1 MRLWFGVLAVGCAMA
16 GLWFFFFK
24 DTRPEGEKIVEAAHE
39 ALLTRDAEG
48 LLGLASEEEVRALG
62 LTEKKLQR
70 FIDEYVLVE
79 YEGMKVAQADVVEDR
94 PDAQGVH
101 TLVRTYT
108 TPDGRVARF
117 AFFSR
122 ERDEGPY
129 LDHMVWS
136 LFFGRMLEG
145 MSRESMT
152 GEQVVLLWAETMER
166 DGDRLTEMGI
176 PGVYMTHPEGHQFLT
191 WKEFAKTRRDAL
203 AKVEAVEKAAAGSK
217 K

>member
-1 MRLWFGVLAVGCAMA
+1 MI
-16 GLWFFFFK
+16 FK
-24 DTRPEGEKIVEAAHE
+24 DTRPEGVRIVEAAHD
-39 ALLTRDAEG
+39 ALLARDAAG
-48 LLGLASEEEVRALG
+48 LLSLASEQEVRALG

-70 FIDEYVLVE
+70 FIDEYVLVD
-79 YEGMKVAQADVVEDR
+79 YGGMKVAQADVVEDR
-94 PDAQGVH
+94 PDAEGVH

-129 LDHMVWS
+129 LDNMVWS

-145 MSRESMT
+145 MGRESMT

-176 PGVYMTHPEGHQFLT
+176 PGVYMTNTDGDQFLT

-203 AKVEAVEKAAAGSK
+203 AKVEAAEKAATASK